1 MEPIAGNDCSSWVD
15 DEFRETALV
24 ASRLVVFVLVG
35 CTNSNKMGNKELKDG
50 FFSFNE
56 GISLCKC
63 PTVDVARVV
72 FLLYHMNSIPKTT
85 KHTPVGM
92 SNAKIS
98 LGDKV
103 NGYFSLIVSKVLSKM
118 SIDIVGNFIIL
129 AFKEVISSLLRVAK
143 FVSYH
148 TTKLETFVY
157 WKL

>member
-1 MEPIAGNDCSSWVD
+1 
-15 DEFRETALV
+15 
-24 ASRLVVFVLVG
+24 
-35 CTNSNKMGNKELKDG
+35 MGNKEFKDG

-56 GISLCKC
+56 GIGLCKC

-85 KHTPVGM
+85 KHTPVSI

-98 LGDKV
+98 LGDKE
-103 NGYFSLIVSKVLSKM
+103 NGKFSSIVSRVLSRM
-118 SIDIVGNFIIL
+118 SIDIVGNSIIL

-143 FVSYH
+143 SVLYH